1 MTQKILLTTPTY
13 PPINSGLGN
22 VVQQLAKFISEQ
34 GWEVVVATGGSS
46 RGQYRDSVSGA
57 LIEQFNI
64 KGADSIAQP
73 LQGDIDGYV
82 DYLKE
87 SKFDIVLMNAWQIW
101 STDLVLAHHLE
112 INGKKFLYSHC
123 ISSNSIIGKPTLH
136 SIIRYLAWRP
146 YWWSMPEKIKLLDG
160 IIFLEASGCD
170 ARFDDAKL
178 AMRLGVKQ
186 VVVPNSISELA
197 LSILNT
203 GSKNFLERNGILS
216 VGAYDWQKG
225 HDFVLKAYANSS
237 LKNRVPLDIYG
248 QKYSAFS
255 QDLKNLALHLA
266 LDPKFVHFH
275 EGLTQVELLERYSN
289 ARLFLYGSHTE
300 CQPLV
305 ILDAMATGTPFI
317 SRATGS
323 IPSMSGGLVVYSEAE
338 AAIAMNDLYENKG
351 RWDGFSQAG
360 QRQAR
365 EKHNPEKVKE
375 LLMTALTKF

>member
-1 MTQKILLTTPTY
+1 MTKKILLTTPTY

-22 VVQQLAKFISEQ
+22 VVQQLAKIIAEQ

-64 KGADSIAQP
+64 RGADSIAQP
-73 LQGDIDGYV
+73 LQGEIDGYM

-87 SKFDIVLMNAWQIW
+87 SKFDIILMNAWQIW
-101 STDLVLAHHLE
+101 STDLVLSCSAE
-112 INGKKFLYSHC
+112 IGGKKILYSHC
-123 ISSNSIIGKPTLH
+123 ISANSIIGKPILR
-136 SIIRYLAWRP
+136 SMLRYLAWRP
-146 YWWSMPEKIKLLDG
+146 YWWSMSEKLQLLDG

-170 ARFDDAKL
+170 ARFDDARL

-186 VVVPNSISELA
+186 AVVPNGISEQA
-197 LSILNT
+197 WSILNA
-203 GSKNFLERNGILS
+203 GPKKYLEREGVLS

-248 QKYSAFS
+248 QKFSAFS
-255 QDLKNLALHLA
+255 QELQNLASHLE
-266 LDPKFVHFH
+266 LEPKYVHFH
-275 EGLTQVELLERYSN
+275 EGLSQAELLDRYSK

-323 IPSMSGGLVVYSEAE
+323 IPFMRGGLMVHSEAE
-338 AAIAMNDLYENKG
+338 TAIAMNDLYDNREG
-351 RWDGFSQAG
+351 WEALSQAG
-360 QRQAR
+360 ERQAR
-365 EKHNPEKVKE
+365 EKHSPEKIKE
-375 LLMTALTKF
+375 LLMTTLNKF